1 MIVLICVI
9 LDYILGYKPLYFL
22 VFVQMVIIPDVS
34 MPIVFK
40 QVVTTVSF
48 CVNKFYLFG
57 IMSFYFLA
65 FVLKVIALAPEY

>member
-22 VFVQMVIIPDVS
+22 VFVLIVIIPDVS
-34 MPIVFK
+34 MIVVFK

-48 CVNKFYLFG
+48 CVNKSYLYG

-65 FVLKVIALAPEY
+65 FVLIVIALAPVY